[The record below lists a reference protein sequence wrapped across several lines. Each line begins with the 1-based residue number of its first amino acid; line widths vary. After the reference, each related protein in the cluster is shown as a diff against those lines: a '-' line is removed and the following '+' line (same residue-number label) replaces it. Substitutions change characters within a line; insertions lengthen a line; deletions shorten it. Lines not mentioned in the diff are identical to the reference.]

1 MPAAPTRIVAN
12 RSEAKS
18 INNRSQTRPV
28 CKSSPTR
35 TVHDNLSGTLNLSS
49 TTYTGPG
56 QGMDTKRGL
65 VSFGSSALNVSELD
79 GAGKG
84 GRGGEEKKFAT
95 VQQAI
100 YEMKTDVP
108 PPLSLSLAH
117 SRHYGLDDLRCIRPR
132 ARYLVAATPPPAQPD
147 HERMDRGG
155 VEYTYCT
162 SMHCFSSPGSPP
174 TWSLF
179 EGARAWLNKAVV
191 VDRTLAAPLFNHGYF
206 PRYPPLYI

>member
-84 GRGGEEKKFAT
+84 GGGGGGEKKFPT

-108 PPLSLSLAH
+108 PPPLSLSHIL
-117 SRHYGLDDLRCIRPR
+117 GTTD
-132 ARYLVAATPPPAQPD
+132 
-147 HERMDRGG
+147 
-155 VEYTYCT
+155 
-162 SMHCFSSPGSPP
+162 
-174 TWSLF
+174 
-179 EGARAWLNKAVV
+179 
-191 VDRTLAAPLFNHGYF
+191 
-206 PRYPPLYI
+206 